1 MCILSEWNSF
11 FQPIKNHLNKLSLF
25 WSVPISIKSNRNSEY
40 KMFHCNLSK
49 RTPAFGTGSREPV
62 QLTTYCN
69 SYTTS
74 SFTIS
79 VL

>member
-49 RTPAFGTGSREPV
+49 KTRLLV
-62 QLTTYCN
+62 QVAGNLCN
-69 SYTTS
+69 LQLIASAYTTS